1 MSSTGAS
8 TLAAAAAAAL
18 LAASPVLAA
27 RAAATF
33 TEAEARRLTREVSL
47 SVEAIRGLKFKKP
60 VAVKVVDDR
69 AARKHFKA
77 RIDQFWPADEVRLEQ
92 AAYIQLGLLPV
103 GTDVVGNLLDL
114 LEEQAG
120 GYYDPKTETF
130 FILEDMPRAAAPI
143 LMAHELTH
151 ALDDQH
157 VDLDTILGA
166 AASDDDRGT
175 ALGAVVEGS
184 GTLVMT
190 AYMLREMEAGRIKRN
205 ALTQLQEGEAGK
217 AEKLRNAPPFLERML
232 MGPYLLGPTFLLRG
246 DTSRLSSG
254 VVSSRD
260 ITKALTS
267 PPESTEQILHPEKY
281 WSAND
286 RDLPQKVGLPDLHE
300 TVGAGWK
307 LRLTAGLG
315 ELAAAVLVGSGAV
328 DPRSSSAYSPASWT
342 NAAATGWDGDH
353 LQLYEGARGTVT
365 VLASVWDTEKDA
377 AEFEA
382 ALVPAPPKTVLRK
395 ADAVVIVVAA
405 EGVDAEAVAKAALE
419 GMTRATSASAAGA
432 ARSR

>member
-1 MSSTGAS
+1 MRALAVG
-8 TLAAAAAAAL
+8 AAA
-18 LAASPVLAA
+18 VLAVSPA
-27 RAAATF
+27 FAAKKATF
-33 TEAEARRLTREVSL
+33 TEAEARKLTREVSL

-60 VAVKVVDDR
+60 VAVKVVDDK
-69 AARKHFKA
+69 AARRHFKN
-77 RIDQFWPADEVRLEQ
+77 RIEQFWPADEVRLEQ
-92 AAYIQLGLLPV
+92 AAYIQLGLLPP

-130 FILEDMPRAAAPI
+130 FILEDMPRSAAPI

-157 VDLDTILGA
+157 VDLDAILTA
-166 AASDDDRGT
+166 AANDDDRGT

-190 AYMLREMEAGRIKRN
+190 AYMLREMETGRIKRN
-205 ALTQLQEGEAGK
+205 ALNQLQEGESGK
-217 AEKLRNAPPFLERML
+217 AEKLKNAPPFLQRML
-232 MGPYLLGPTFLLRG
+232 MGPYLLGPTFLVRG

-260 ITKALTS
+260 ISRALTS
-267 PPESTEQILHPEKY
+267 PPQSTEQILHPEKY
-281 WSAND
+281 WD
-286 RDLPQKVGLPDLHE
+286 KDELDLPQKVDLPDLHE
-300 TVGAGWK
+300 VIGSGWK

-328 DPRSSSAYSPASWT
+328 DARSSSAYSASSWT
-342 NAAATGWDGDH
+342 NAAAMGWDGDH
-353 LQLYEGARGTVT
+353 LQLYESERGTVT
-365 VLASVWDTEKDA
+365 ILASVWDTEKDA

-382 ALVPAPPKTVLRK
+382 SLVRTPPKTVLRK
-395 ADAVVIVVAA
+395 GDAVIVVVAA
-405 EGVDAEAVAKAALE
+405 DGVDAAAVAKAALG
-419 GMTRATSASAAGA
+419 GMTRAKEEVAAGGA
-432 ARSR
+432 SSR